1 MYGETPISC
10 LDPSGVIVPTGAGFV
25 PPVSPGGWLLVVHVA
40 VQPGVVGPLP
50 MPSHAYLVL
59 PGRIP
64 GISIL
69 VSPWRSAAWTSQAPQ
84 VASERAPIPAVSIEA
99 SIEEE
104 EGEKEDDNIRD
115 NEGRRTCAIATG
127 FPYL

>member
-1 MYGETPISC
+1 
-10 LDPSGVIVPTGAGFV
+10 VIVPTGAGFV
-25 PPVSPGGWLLVVHVA
+25 PPVSPGGWLLVAHVA
-40 VQPGVVGPLP
+40 AQPGVP
-50 MPSHAYLVL
+50 MPSHAHLVL

-69 VSPWRSAAWTSQAPQ
+69 VSPWRSAAWTPQ
-84 VASERAPIPAVSIEA
+84 VASERAPTSAVSIEA

-104 EGEKEDDNIRD
+104 EEEKGEREEDSIRD

-127 FPYL
+127 FPYV